1 MSIVD
6 LFMLLGGLGM
16 FFMGMNMMSD
26 GLNRVAGERLKL
38 FLDKITNN
46 PIKGVLVGTVV
57 TMIIQSSSA
66 TTVMVVG
73 LVNAGLMS
81 VYQASGVM
89 LGAAIG
95 TTITAQLIALDL
107 SDIAP
112 LFLGIGVIL
121 PMFSKSTK
129 SRLVGD
135 AMAGFGLLFLGI
147 STMSATLKPLA
158 QMPWFSEMLVS
169 LGSNPV
175 MGLIAG
181 ALFTALI
188 QSSSAAIGILQALAM
203 GGAFAS
209 FGTQSTLGITIPI
222 LLGMNIG
229 TCITAVISSVG
240 TNTDAKRAAVVH
252 LLLKVFGAV
261 WFLAL
266 VIGLNTF
273 VGDDNILY
281 NTIIKISGTTVIDG
295 VVVGNVSKQIANTHM
310 FFNMVNAAI
319 LLPFMKVVCSVAEKL
334 VKEKKESTHLNT
346 GLDIRMIDNPSIAIE
361 EALQA
366 AKTMANLAYENM
378 QVANRCFL
386 KYDEGLAKE
395 VLTREN
401 DINIYDSELTE
412 FIVKLNKTQL
422 SSKES
427 EFLYR
432 LHQLV
437 HNIERYGDMQLHIIE
452 IAKEKLER
460 GISFSDV
467 AVEEINAI
475 YAKVNEILTLAM
487 TSLETKDRYAATQAK
502 ILEDAID
509 EMQTK
514 ARRGHIQRM
523 AEQKCTPEQ
532 GVIFLEYISDMERLS
547 DYGYRICK
555 FVEFNL

>member
-1 MSIVD
+1 MSLTD
-6 LFMLLGGLGM
+6 FFMLAGGLGM

-26 GLNRVAGERLKL
+26 GLNRVAGERLKS

-73 LVNAGLMS
+73 LVNAGLMN

-107 SDIAP
+107 SEIAP
-112 LFLGIGVIL
+112 LILGIGVIY
-121 PMFSKSTK
+121 PMFSKATK
-129 SRLVGD
+129 SRLLGD
-135 AMAGFGLLFLGI
+135 ALAGFGLLFLGI
-147 STMSATLKPLA
+147 STMSSTLKPLA

-175 MGLIAG
+175 MGLIVG
-181 ALFTALI
+181 ALFTAII

-209 FGTQSTLGITIPI
+209 FGTESTLGITIPI

-240 TNTDAKRAAVVH
+240 TNTDAKRAATVH
-252 LLLKVFGAV
+252 LLFKVIGAA
-261 WFLAL
+261 WFLTL
-266 VIGLNTF
+266 VICLNKF

-281 NTIIKISGTTVIDG
+281 NTIISVSGTTVIDG
-295 VVVGNVSKQIANTHM
+295 MVVANVSKQIANTHM
-310 FFNMVNAAI
+310 FFNMVNAVI
-319 LLPFMKVVCSVAEKL
+319 LLPFMKQVCMFAEKL
-334 VKEKKESTHLNT
+334 VKEKEQPAGLSV
-346 GLDIRMIDNPSIAIE
+346 GLDLRMLDNPSIAIE
-361 EALQA
+361 EALKA
-366 AKTMANLAYENM
+366 AKTMANMSYESM
-378 QVANRCFL
+378 QIANKCFMN
-386 KYDEGLAKE
+386 YDNKLFEE
-395 VLTREN
+395 VTKREN
-401 DINIYDSELTE
+401 DINIYDSEITS
-412 FIVKLNKTQL
+412 FIVKLTKLQL

-437 HNIERYGDMQLHIIE
+437 HNVERYADMQLHIIE
-452 IAKEKLER
+452 LAKEKAEK
-460 GISFSDV
+460 GITFSDV
-467 AVEEINAI
+467 AIAEINAI
-475 YAKVNEILTLAM
+475 FAKVDEILRLALS
-487 TSLETKDRYAATQAK
+487 SLETGDRYAATQAK
-502 ILEDAID
+502 ALEDTVD

-514 ARRGHIQRM
+514 ARRGHISRM
-523 AEQKCTPEQ
+523 SQQLCTPEQ

-547 DYGYRICK
+547 DYGYRICQFVK
-555 FVEFNL
+555 FNM

>member
-1 MSIVD
+1 MSLTNVFL
-6 LFMLLGGLGM
+6 LFGGLGM

-26 GLNRVAGERLKL
+26 GLNRVAGERLKS

-46 PIKGVLVGTVV
+46 PIKGILVGTVV

-107 SDIAP
+107 SEIAP
-112 LFLGIGVIL
+112 LFLGIGVLL

-129 SRLVGD
+129 NRLIGD

-147 STMSATLKPLA
+147 STMSSTLKPLA
-158 QMPWFSEMLVS
+158 QMPWFSEILVR
-169 LGSNPV
+169 LGTNPV
-175 MGLIAG
+175 MGLIVG

-240 TNTDAKRAAVVH
+240 TNTDAKRAAMVH
-252 LLLKVFGAV
+252 LLFKVVGAV
-261 WFLAL
+261 WFLGL
-266 VIGLNTF
+266 VVGLNEF
-273 VGDDNILY
+273 VGADNILY
-281 NTIIKISGTTVIDG
+281 NTIIAVSGTTTIDG
-295 VVVGNVSKQIANTHM
+295 AVVANVSKQIANTHM

-319 LLPFMKVVCSVAEKL
+319 LLPFMKHICILAEKL
-334 VKEKKESTHLNT
+334 VPEAKKEEGLNV
-346 GLDIRMIDNPSIAIE
+346 GLDMRMLDNPPLAIE
-361 EALQA
+361 EAL
-366 AKTMANLAYENM
+366 KTAMAMASLAYENM
-378 QVANRCFL
+378 QVANKCFR
-386 KYDEGLAKE
+386 KYDEELEKE
-395 VLTREN
+395 VLKREN
-401 DINIYDSELTE
+401 DINIYDSELTN

-427 EFLYR
+427 ELLYR
-432 LHQLV
+432 MHQLV
-437 HNIERYGDMQLHIIE
+437 HNIERYGDLQLHIVE
-452 IAKEKLER
+452 IAKEKFER

-467 AVEEINAI
+467 AVDEIDAI
-475 YAKVNEILTLAM
+475 YAKVDEILTLALS
-487 TSLETKDRYAATQAK
+487 SLESKDHYAATQAK
-502 ILEDAID
+502 ILEDAVD
-509 EMQTK
+509 AMQTK
-514 ARRGHIQRM
+514 ARRGHISRM
-523 AEQKCTPEQ
+523 AEQLCTPEQ